1 MITYKEVD
9 KSFLKQYDKVEMN
22 VYIQSEYTVERI
34 DNGLGGFILK
44 EVKVKPYIKDLSIYE
59 RATEYE
65 KEFDITNW
73 HFYMAFDGKI
83 PVGAMTV
90 VGKTEGLNMLSG
102 RSDACVLWDIRV
114 VDKYKY
120 KGIGQKL
127 LDMGVA
133 HAKKEGYRQMII
145 ECQNNNV
152 QACKFY
158 QKNGAVLSKI
168 DMYAYYLD
176 PEIRD
181 EIQFIWYL
189 DI

>member
-73 HFYMAFDGKI
+73 QFYMAFDGKI
-83 PVGAMTV
+83 PVG
-90 VGKTEGLNMLSG
+90 
-102 RSDACVLWDIRV
+102 
-114 VDKYKY
+114 
-120 KGIGQKL
+120 Q
-127 LDMGVA
+127 
-133 HAKKEGYRQMII
+133 
-145 ECQNNNV
+145 
-152 QACKFY
+152 
-158 QKNGAVLSKI
+158 
-168 DMYAYYLD
+168 
-176 PEIRD
+176 
-181 EIQFIWYL
+181 
-189 DI
+189 